1 MARESHDPLGYTS
14 ELPTSLLQGVTEP
27 LPHNLLAAHHKSF
40 QANMND
46 ASTVVVGLAVV
57 GARNRLK
64 VESLV
69 YLLAIIVHI
78 PGNGIVD
85 FLCRL
90 L

>member
-57 GARNRLK
+57 GVVAAVTVTN
-64 VESLV
+64 VTCS
-69 YLLAIIVHI
+69 IH
-78 PGNGIVD
+78 
-85 FLCRL
+85 
-90 L
+90 